1 MQYNL
6 KFKNCL
12 LFQNLYNFLAQPN
25 AVSHL
30 DISATDT
37 MLESV
42 SF

>member
-1 MQYNL
+1 MRCNI
-6 KFKNCL
+6 KTVFI

-42 SF
+42 GF